1 MKKLFP
7 LLYVLLMVLV
17 ACQKDDFISIPTIKD
32 VVPDNQEQVILTKT
46 QASSSNKY
54 AIIIN
59 GGYNS
64 TVNHPQYWN
73 DCSIV
78 YKMLKNEYGYSDNNI
93 FVIMS
98 DGTSSAAD
106 LSDGTS
112 SPVDLDGDGIS
123 DIDYLANL
131 GNLSTVFNAVAN
143 NTANGGDVFIY
154 VTGPLYQSS
163 TFKALGLWSG
173 TYVTDAELSSYISS
187 ISTNAKTHILLNI
200 PEVSSFG
207 TYLVNRANST
217 ITAVNNGSNGSDKI
231 ITVQDKSY
239 SRFTYNWTAAMT
251 GENPGTTSV
260 VDADLDN
267 DDNISFL
274 EAFKYAKNYEN
285 SNDVFPDTD
294 LDYLSYTHGLAG
306 KLFDLPILT
315 GSQHINISNTGVYS
329 ILNLPPSATVEWQ
342 YPSSLSNTSTNQSMR
357 RLYATNT
364 NLTIPNIEVSAT
376 ISVAPLGITFPVQK
390 IFNITYWKSGINMDT
405 DGVLMT
411 GFFTG
416 DYGEVVLACDFPD
429 VNTYTWTADNGFT
442 ADNPGNYAVTFTLQ
456 QGYDPQVGA
465 VVNVIAEF
473 LNPLGEMTYITRN
486 FVLE

>member
-1 MKKLFP
+1 MKKLFCLIP
-7 LLYVLLMVLV
+7 VLILTFV
-17 ACQKDDFISIPTIKD
+17 ACQKDDFISIPTIED

-46 QASSSNKY
+46 QASSFNKY

-123 DIDYLANL
+123 DIDYSANL
-131 GNLSTVFNAVAN
+131 GNISAVFNTVGSYTSYGGDIFIYITGYHGGYSNNKTHPLCVWQEQELTLSDFLTYMGVISSNAKIHSLINLKHNDKLLDYFSSRN
-143 NTANGGDVFIY
+143 NTTVASCD
-154 VTGPLYQSS
+154 
-163 TFKALGLWSG
+163 
-173 TYVTDAELSSYISS
+173 
-187 ISTNAKTHILLNI
+187 
-200 PEVSSFG
+200 
-207 TYLVNRANST
+207 
-217 ITAVNNGSNGSDKI
+217 NNNTV
-231 ITVQDKSY
+231 TVQNKSY

-285 SNDVFPDTD
+285 SGDISSNTESGS
-294 LDYLSYTHGLAG
+294 DYLGYTHGLAG

-342 YPSSLSNTSTNQSMR
+342 YPSSLSNTSTDQSMR
-357 RLYATNT
+357 RLYAINT

-390 IFNITYWKSGINMDT
+390 ISNITYWKSGINMDT

-465 VVNVIAEF
+465 IVNVIAEF